1 MTADAKIG
9 LLLGLVF
16 IFIIAFIINGLP
28 SFWSHPSAANAT
40 PQMVKSTDNPGLA
53 GTAQDAQKKLDWQ
66 TELST
71 VTAPPAPAAATE
83 TAAPITVAK
92 DVTGSG
98 SAPVASLPL
107 PSAAQTTLDESIQ
120 KLVDMQKPAETPA
133 GAPQTVSALIDTSV
147 SQSSAL
153 EPAASTVKETLAPA
167 TVKSDK
173 TTAPSPTATTAKKET
188 PKEYVVQEGDDLGMI
203 AKKVYGSVG
212 KNPDLIYTYNRAVL
226 KSKDVITVG
235 QKLKIPPL
243 PATTAKTPS
252 PTKPSTVLPG
262 TQFEPVSGIGTSTSR
277 PSVTR
282 AVEVSQSTRPSGTS
296 TTATQTDS
304 RSYVVRANDNLW
316 KIAAGQLGNGA
327 RFQEIVKLNAAI
339 LKNKDSVV
347 TPGMRLKMPAK

>member
-28 SFWSHPSAANAT
+28 SVWSHPNAT
-40 PQMVKSTDNPGLA
+40 PQVVKTTDNPGLA

-66 TELST
+66 TELSS
-71 VTAPPAPAAATE
+71 VTTPPATTPATE
-83 TAAPITVAK
+83 TAISTTVAK
-92 DVTGSG
+92 DATGPS
-98 SAPVASLPL
+98 STTVSSLPL
-107 PSAAQTTLDESIQ
+107 SPAAQTTLDDSIQ
-120 KLVDMQKPAETPA
+120 KLVDMQKPAETA
-133 GAPQTVSALIDTSV
+133 TGASQTVSALVDTSL

-153 EPAASTVKETLAPA
+153 NPAASTVKETLAPA
-167 TVKSDK
+167 AVKNDK

-188 PKEYVVQEGDDLGMI
+188 TKEYVVQEGDDLGMI

-243 PATTAKTPS
+243 PTTTAKTPS
-252 PTKPSTVLPG
+252 PTKPANVLPG
-262 TQFEPVSGIGTSTSR
+262 TQFEPVSGIGTSTSK
-277 PSVTR
+277 PPVTK
-282 AVEVSQSTRPSGTS
+282 AVEISQSTKPSGTS
-296 TTATQTDS
+296 TTATSTDG
-304 RSYVVRANDNLW
+304 RWYVVQADDNLW
-316 KIAAGQLGNGA
+316 KISTKQLGNGA